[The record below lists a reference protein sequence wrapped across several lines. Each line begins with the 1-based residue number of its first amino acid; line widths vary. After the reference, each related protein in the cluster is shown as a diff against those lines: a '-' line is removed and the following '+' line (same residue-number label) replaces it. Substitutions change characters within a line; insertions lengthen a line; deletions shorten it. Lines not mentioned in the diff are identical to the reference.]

1 MTYLYTPLD
10 ILLRIEKNINTPK
23 HISKPMSKPTID
35 WDNKKLHYEG
45 IIYQITGTDRKQL
58 CIVGENTDHN
68 LHIIYWTH
76 RTEKK
81 IKDAATGYAIQG
93 LSRDD
98 CLVLD
103 ATAYTTLSS
112 AILEY
117 EEYCGTPQKEDTN

>member
-1 MTYLYTPLD
+1 
-10 ILLRIEKNINTPK
+10 
-23 HISKPMSKPTID
+23 MSKPTIN
-35 WDNKKLHYEG
+35 WDNKTLHYEG
-45 IIYQITGTDRKQL
+45 ITYHITGTDSKQL
-58 CIVGENTDHN
+58 CIVGENTERN

-81 IKDAATGYAIQG
+81 IKDTDTGYAIQG

-117 EEYCGTPQKEDTN
+117 EEYCGTPQKEDSN